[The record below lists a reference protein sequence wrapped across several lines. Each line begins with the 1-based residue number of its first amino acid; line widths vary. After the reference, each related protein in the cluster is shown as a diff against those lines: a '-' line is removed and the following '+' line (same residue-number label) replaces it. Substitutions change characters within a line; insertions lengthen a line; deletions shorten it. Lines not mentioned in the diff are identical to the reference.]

1 MAGFEQIIRPFASP
15 DIFPTPFH
23 PAGGAAAPLVHV
35 RVGFPGG
42 TKTFGTSSEGSTS
55 YRMGNIYKET
65 APQSTSI
72 QSMLAAY
79 TQAFINAGGVGDPP
93 TLIID
98 NT

>member
-1 MAGFEQIIRPFASP
+1 
-15 DIFPTPFH
+15 
-23 PAGGAAAPLVHV
+23 
-35 RVGFPGG
+35 
-42 TKTFGTSSEGSTS
+42 
-55 YRMGNIYKET
+55 MGNIYRET

>member
-1 MAGFEQIIRPFASP
+1 MAGLEQIIRPFTSP

-42 TKTFGTSSEGSTS
+42 TKTFSTSSSGSVST
-55 YRMGNIYKET
+55 RMGNIHKE
-65 APQSTSI
+65 AVPQSTAI
-72 QSMLAAY
+72 QGMLNAY
-79 TQAFINAGGVGDPP
+79 RQAFFNAGGVGDPP